1 MGVVNIQYAANSQYN
16 MGGTRRGVELR
27 EREREGERERKSER
41 VQAYRRY
48 FHRLHTARSIGDGT
62 GNVVTENLHSSR

>member
-1 MGVVNIQYAANSQYN
+1 

-27 EREREGERERKSER
+27 EREREGDREKKSER